1 MIQNILYV
9 LIGAT
14 LGALILGVIEANVRI
29 MYIRKISAL
38 KIENSKIMAKNRQ
51 LFDEKWDLEIQLDG
65 LQEFLAASV
74 GDSYIDYSEDW

>member
-51 LFDEKWDLEIQLDG
+51 LFDEKQDLELQLDG

>member
-51 LFDEKWDLEIQLDG
+51 LFDEKQDLEIQLDG
-65 LQEFLAASV
+65 LQELLAASV